1 MGTPYYIAPEVLNKR
16 YNHLCDLWSC
26 GVITYILLCGIP
38 PFNGISDQEIMKKV
52 KIGKFT
58 FHEPLFT
65 HTSDFAKDFITR
77 LLQYDPE
84 KRMTA

>member
-1 MGTPYYIAPEVLNKR
+1 M
-16 YNHLCDLWSC
+16 CDMWSC
-26 GVITYILLCGIP
+26 GVIAYILLGGIP

-58 FHEPLFT
+58 FHDSLFAGV
-65 HTSDFAKDFITR
+65 SEEAKDFITK

-84 KRMTA
+84 KRMKAN